1 MPKRTDITGAREPVE
16 PPRGAPALEL
26 AAALVLAF
34 ALALALTP
42 TPARAAGALSDGSV
56 TPTSGTTT
64 TAFTFTVSYLSAD
77 SPTRP
82 AQSVW
87 ADVGGM
93 TVPLV
98 KVSGAAHDGTW
109 QGTSTLPA
117 GTWQVTFFATT
128 SADPQPEPL
137 AGPIVT
143 VTQAPTP
150 TPPPPTPRPTAPP
163 TARPTAPPAP
173 RPTAAPNSPPATD
186 PPLTTAPTAA
196 DDEDPSATP
205 RASSSPRL
213 SAAAS
218 ASASPRP
225 TRTPSGPSEA
235 PSIDGDPPQ
244 TPDPTDLAADEPDTR
259 PRSML
264 ASLLIVGGT
273 LSLAG
278 AAVLARQ
285 WWVVRAAR
293 PP

>member
-1 MPKRTDITGAREPVE
+1 MPTRTDRTGVRGLVELARA
-16 PPRGAPALEL
+16 APALEL
-26 AAALVLAF
+26 VAATLLAI
-34 ALALALTP
+34 ALALSPGPAL
-42 TPARAAGALSDGSV
+42 AAGALSDGSV
-56 TPTSGTTT
+56 TPTSGTSA
-64 TAFTFTVSYLSAD
+64 TAFTFTVSYLSTD

-82 AQSVW
+82 AQTVW

-117 GTWQVTFFATT
+117 GTWQVTFNATT

-150 TPPPPTPRPTAPP
+150 TPPPPTPRPPAPPTPRP
-163 TARPTAPPAP
+163 TARPAPG
-173 RPTAAPNSPPATD
+173 PTVAPNPPPATD
-186 PPLTTAPTAA
+186 APLATAPTAA
-196 DDEDPSATP
+196 DAGDDPTATP
-205 RASSSPRL
+205 RASSSARS

-218 ASASPRP
+218 ASASARP
-225 TRTPSGPSEA
+225 MRTPSESAEA
-235 PSIDGDPPQ
+235 PSVDADPSR
-244 TPDPTDLAADEPDTR
+244 TSDPTDLAADEPDTR
-259 PRSML
+259 PPSML

-285 WWVVRAAR
+285 WWVVRAGR
-293 PP
+293 P